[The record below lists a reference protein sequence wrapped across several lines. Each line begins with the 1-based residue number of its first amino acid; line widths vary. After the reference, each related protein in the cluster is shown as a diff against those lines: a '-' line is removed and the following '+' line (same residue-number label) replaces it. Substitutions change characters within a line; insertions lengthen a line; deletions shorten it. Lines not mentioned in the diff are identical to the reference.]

1 MKNLRF
7 HLIPLLVGT
16 LLAGGLSFHAQGRAY
31 SPDKINQVVAPI
43 ALYPDALMS
52 QVLMAATFSDQ
63 VTDANRWVRA
73 NPDLTRNALD
83 DALATATWDPS
94 IIALCKFPSV
104 LDRMAQNITWT
115 NDLGS
120 AFLTQRT
127 DVMTAV
133 QTLRSEAYRNGHLK
147 TTEQQRVV
155 VQGPDIVIQPATPE
169 VIYVPTYQPAV
180 VYGAYWNYPSY
191 YYPGVWAPWPGYSFV
206 NGFAWGI
213 GFGIGNALF
222 GGCDWYHH
230 DVYVNNTVIM
240 NNAMY
245 HNSHYYRGGY
255 WNGGHGHQPWVHH
268 ADYAHLTRGGAGAP
282 YGGRDNGRVRG
293 IHAEP
298 AALARRGTDR
308 TAGPAY
314 LGPAQR
320 NATTRSDRG
329 VNRTGANGSTGT
341 MARGGNRPAAHG
353 PAGYSGRR
361 TEPAAV
367 RGTRP
372 TVNGSTGRP
381 ERGVNRPA
389 AHGPTGYAGQGG
401 NRTAVN
407 GSKGRPESGVNRPA
421 VHGPT
426 GYAGQ
431 GYNRPAVN
439 GSTRYRG
446 QGVNRPA
453 TNGSTGY
460 SERGYNRPASRPQAG
475 YSRPGAGQSYSRP
488 AARPQT
494 SSARPSAGQSYS
506 RPAARGSAGHAS
518 SGRAGGGGRA
528 AAAPRGGQ
536 RAQGH
541 R

>member
-1 MKNLRF
+1 M
-7 HLIPLLVGT
+7 PLLVGT
-16 LLAGGLSFHAQGRAY
+16 LLFGALSFHAQGTTF
-31 SPDKINQVVAPI
+31 SPDHINQVVAPI

-52 QVLMAATFSDQ
+52 QVLMAATFPDQ
-63 VTDANRWVRA
+63 VTDANQWVRA
-73 NPDLTRNALD
+73 NPDLTGNALD

-94 IIALCKFPSV
+94 VIALCKFPTA
-104 LDRMAQNITWT
+104 LDRMARNITWT
-115 NDLGS
+115 HDLGS

-127 DVMTAV
+127 DVMNAV

-180 VYGAYWNYPSY
+180 VYGSYWNYPSY
-191 YYPGVWAPWPGYSFV
+191 YYPNVWAPWPGYSFV

-213 GFGIGNALF
+213 GFGIGNILF
-222 GGCDWYHH
+222 GGCDWGHH
-230 DVYVNNTVIM
+230 DVWMDYGVINSCSIYRNT
-240 NNAMY
+240 
-245 HNSHYYRGGY
+245 HYYHGGHG
-255 WNGGHGHQPWVHH
+255 GGHGHQPWVHN
-268 ADYAHLTRGGAGAP
+268 DNYAHLTRGGAGAP

-293 IHAEP
+293 ITTEP

-308 TAGPAY
+308 AAGPGY

-320 NATTRSDRG
+320 NTTNRSDRG
-329 VNRTGANGSTGT
+329 VNRTAANGSTGT
-341 MARGGNRPAAHG
+341 VTRGGDRPSAHG
-353 PAGYSGRR
+353 PAGNWGSR

-372 TVNGSTGRP
+372 AVNRPTGRP
-381 ERGVNRPA
+381 ERGVNRA
-389 AHGPTGYAGQGG
+389 AANGPVGYRDNGTTRAATNGPTG
-401 NRTAVN
+401 
-407 GSKGRPESGVNRPA
+407 RPERGVNRTA

-431 GYNRPAVN
+431 GVNRPAAN
-439 GSTRYRG
+439 GSARSRG

-453 TNGSTGY
+453 MNGSTGY

-475 YSRPGAGQSYSRP
+475 YSRPGGGQTYSRP

-506 RPAARGSAGHAS
+506 RPSARSSAGRT
-518 SGRAGGGGRA
+518 SGGHAGGGGRA